1 MNKGMDTMTRS
12 ELSFTLDM
20 IWDAV
25 QAKAKAESANFEHGS
40 YDHHDVYRQAYS
52 GLIGRLEGIILSL
65 HRHLD
70 EDGLKA
76 LEVELAYARQSVSR
90 FKVEA

>member
-25 QAKAKAESANFEHGS
+25 QDNAKTESSQFEYGS
-40 YDHHDVYRQAYS
+40 FEHHDVYRQAYS
-52 GLIGRLEGIILSL
+52 GLIGRLEGVIMSL
-65 HRHLD
+65 HHHLP
-70 EDGLKA
+70 EEGLKV
-76 LEVELAYARQSVSR
+76 LQDQLAYALRSVAPD
-90 FKVEA
+90 KVEV

>member
-1 MNKGMDTMTRS
+1 MTRS

-52 GLIGRLEGIILSL
+52 GLIGRLEGVIMSL
-65 HRHLD
+65 HHHLP
-70 EDGLKA
+70 EEGLKV
-76 LEVELAYARQSVSR
+76 LQDQLAYALRSVAPD
-90 FKVEA
+90 KVEV